1 MVGQPVCTLPPNCSD
16 RNGQHP
22 QQAPGDPADPASA
35 CNFCLAGHHC
45 CLSKHLESIIR
56 SSRRLMAG
64 TRKSV
69 GCRWLWQGLNLTR
82 GGRGQSFHTI
92 LCNNKTFYT
101 ATFLHSPKKQ
111 CNCLDL
117 SGLFFFFL
125 FSYSI
130 TAKHKTLPGTH
141 SEKGSDD
148 LIWNLHKKKPTTR
161 RQAGIEFISKPSLV
175 FLFLLPFS
183 TEPHFFSQLF
193 SQWAFDSHC
202 LIDFHSLF
210 TLLYSLTL
218 ILSPTQ
224 TLNFDLSLYMTA
236 STPKP
241 SSWTLTLRV
250 VRKKVMTRKNVL
262 GRNAQSAFVE
272 NSCAHKV
279 IFQKEH
285 THIHARTRVCTHIDI

>member
-1 MVGQPVCTLPPNCSD
+1 MSGEPVCTLPPNCSD

-22 QQAPGDPADPASA
+22 QQAPRDPGDPASA

-64 TRKSV
+64 TGKSV
-69 GCRWLWQGLNLTR
+69 GRRWLWKGLNLTR

-92 LCNNKTFYT
+92 LCNNKTFFYT

-141 SEKGSDD
+141 SEKGSAD
-148 LIWNLHKKKPTTR
+148 LIWNLH
-161 RQAGIEFISKPSLV
+161 
-175 FLFLLPFS
+175 
-183 TEPHFFSQLF
+183 
-193 SQWAFDSHC
+193 
-202 LIDFHSLF
+202 
-210 TLLYSLTL
+210 
-218 ILSPTQ
+218 
-224 TLNFDLSLYMTA
+224 
-236 STPKP
+236 
-241 SSWTLTLRV
+241 
-250 VRKKVMTRKNVL
+250 
-262 GRNAQSAFVE
+262 
-272 NSCAHKV
+272 
-279 IFQKEH
+279 
-285 THIHARTRVCTHIDI
+285 

>member
-1 MVGQPVCTLPPNCSD
+1 MSGEPVCTLPPNCSD

-130 TAKHKTLPGTH
+130 TAKNKTLPGTL

-148 LIWNLHKKKPTTR
+148 LIWNLHKKKK
-161 RQAGIEFISKPSLV
+161 QQHAGKQELNLFQNQVLYFYSF
-175 FLFLLPFS
+175 FLFPLSDIFFLNFFLSGHS
-183 TEPHFFSQLF
+183 T
-193 SQWAFDSHC
+193 
-202 LIDFHSLF
+202 LIASLTSIHRSLF
-210 TLLYSLTL
+210 C
-218 ILSPTQ
+218 
-224 TLNFDLSLYMTA
+224 TA
-236 STPKP
+236 
-241 SSWTLTLRV
+241 
-250 VRKKVMTRKNVL
+250 
-262 GRNAQSAFVE
+262 
-272 NSCAHKV
+272 
-279 IFQKEH
+279 
-285 THIHARTRVCTHIDI
+285 